1 MAYTLEEI
9 KELVETLTP
18 IVKNA
23 IEAGSLSVEDLR
35 VAESMDFVN
44 SLPALEEK
52 GLNVSYVKVRL
63 KDLLGK
69 LDGDYAKELEAIKK
83 LLEKKVDNGYSK
95 DGNLYLTS
103 GGIVVSDAIPVGSGS
118 GGGGGTSSLG
128 ELTNVDEIVD
138 QDPDESRV
146 LVQEAGSSLWTVKNL
161 SEIGG
166 GGGGG
171 GVTMKLVSVT
181 DTLIT
186 TVEGAAVTVG
196 YNFTSVYQDD
206 GSETGPGTATYTV
219 NSQKVGMVS
228 ISQGNNYF
236 DPTEHL
242 ITGSNTV
249 RVTVKD
255 STGSSRSLS
264 YTIEVISMS
273 ISSSIDPA
281 LVYSGEI
288 VYRYTPV
295 GAINKTVHFVLD
307 GKELGTV
314 ETSASNRQL
323 TYVIPRQTH
332 GAHLLQVYMTA
343 LINEELIRSNT
354 LTNDLICIVEGDNTP
369 IVASSFAQTAVRQYD
384 RLTIPF
390 VVYTPDSSLSEVTL
404 SANNATVSTQSVDRT
419 LHEWNYR
426 IPQSGDLSLKIS
438 SGSASRTFT
447 LTVSPAEVIV
457 EPEKANLQLW
467 LTSQNRSNNDNNRNE
482 WKYGD
487 ISADLTGFNFKTN
500 GWISERDST
509 SLRVSGDARVRIPLK
524 IFKDD
529 FRATG
534 KTIEFEFSTRDVTDY
549 EAIAIECVNG
559 GIGLQISSQKA
570 VFSSEQTTIDTR
582 FKEEERVRISFVV
595 EKRTL
600 NRLIY
605 IYINGIMSGAAQY
618 PSEDNFQQKVPQDI
632 VIGSEGC
639 TIDLYNIRVYDND
652 LNQYQMLDNFIG
664 DLDDYDKA
672 LAIYNR
678 NQVYNDYGD
687 ITYQKVL
694 ERLPC
699 LIFEGPLPTYKGDK
713 KTNKVYFTDL
723 QEPGRS
729 FSCENVQNDVQGTSS
744 QYYPRKNWKFKF
756 KADITYTE
764 SGRTSPTYA
773 LRADSIPVNAFC
785 VKADFAESSGTH
797 NTGMAKVIN
806 SLLIEMGLT
815 TPPQK
820 TNKEVRTT
828 VDGYPIAI
836 FHRETA
842 SDTLEFVGK
851 YNFNND
857 KSTADTFGFS
867 EGDESWEFS
876 NNTSDR
882 CLFKSADFSGT
893 DWMNDFESRYP
904 DDDAINA
911 EYEAGTRKPEKL
923 MAVTSWVVSTKD
935 NLEKFKNEVR
945 NHFNLDNLIAY
956 YLITELFGMVDQ
968 RAKNMFLTYFHE
980 EGKWIF
986 IFYDNDTCFGL
997 NNEGLIAFGYNIE
1010 YHDKIGTLNVWNGES
1025 SVLWNNLEKCFPSEI
1040 EAMYKDIRTRG
1051 LLSYDLIMSVLN
1063 GEQSDKW
1070 CEAIYNADGRFKYI
1084 DPLIE
1089 EGNGS
1094 YLYAAQGSRIENRKW
1109 WTYNRFLYID
1119 SKYTAGS
1126 FLSDFATL
1134 RLYTPREWTGVSP
1147 SANMTIIPYA
1157 DQYTRVKY
1165 GSYMVGQRTYKDVP
1179 VLIEAPDIVFNDT
1192 ETIIYGASRVKS
1204 LGDMSGLYAGTI
1216 DVSKATRLSELL
1228 IGSGVSGYQNTNL
1241 TVLSIGTNNMLRKLD
1256 IRNCP
1261 NLRQAVDIS
1270 GCENMEEVYA
1280 QGTSITS
1287 VVLPAAG
1294 ILSKLYL
1301 PATLTGLTLRNQSKL
1316 TDAYFEIAG
1325 VTKLTTIVCEDTG
1338 INVLYLVERCLGMK
1352 NPVLNRVR
1360 LININ
1365 ANANNL
1371 NDVYK
1376 LIKVGGIDENGNNLT
1391 KAVVTGKLH
1400 VITATED
1407 KLAKCRDAF
1416 PELVI
1421 TYTNLLPP
1429 TITTFVFR
1437 SSQSKSITNGVFD
1450 CDFEFEKV
1458 NEYTYKVTADDDSV
1472 IDFNFKCDNHQDFS
1486 DSYLVAGTRTQTYTI
1501 TYIPLRT
1508 IRVKVYGQN
1517 VYPSGASVIIGD
1529 KRYVTDTNGYVY
1541 IRGGEAVSG
1550 TVKATGYGNNTFNF
1564 PAIVTDSSDT
1574 VEVYATVAVK
1584 FIVKIKNGDFLKGA
1598 TVSCDGKSKETNLYG
1613 ECTLQLLKGTYDYEI
1628 IHPSCYEYIN
1638 TVNVGTYAITVN
1650 AELDINPLPLKPV
1663 ENGNIQMMLD
1673 GLSCMIDITS
1683 LTANYI
1689 IDWGDGNID
1698 NANGEGSKQYTH
1710 TYSDKGF
1717 HQVEIINCEDV
1728 SECVGAKDCLCAYWS
1743 IGNSNVNNIT
1753 FNNCKKV
1760 VYVGDVFKNDVDR
1773 TTVSSLFFKCS
1784 SLVHIDLAP
1793 LAIMEKIKDAY
1804 GLFYECSSLV
1814 SLDLTPLAKWTKVYR
1829 AANLFAFCS
1838 SLKNIDLAPLANWIN
1853 IIDVSSIFYRCNFSQ
1868 INLTPLANWINVE
1881 NASGLLYYCTALKS
1895 INLEPLRTWEQ
1906 VINADSLFDYCNSLE
1921 SIDLTP
1927 LSRWSK
1933 VRSANRFIEGCS
1945 SLKNI
1950 NLTPLASWVNV
1961 DSADYFMSACKSLET
1976 TDLTPLANWIN
1987 IRTAK
1992 DFFNHCER
2000 LGSIDLAPLASWTKL
2015 TDSSSFFSSCQSL
2028 KSIDLTPVRGWID
2041 MRSADSLFSG
2051 CFSLSYIDLTPL
2063 ESWTN
2068 ITRFP
2073 GAFSSC
2079 VNLQSIDLTPLA
2091 NFSKMTYNIDLIRN
2105 TPNLAFIIVL
2115 STTPFPLTSGALTN
2129 GNTCPIY
2136 VPDDAVDTYKTA
2148 TNWSAYASRIKP
2160 ISEKTES

>member
-118 GGGGGTSSLG
+118 GGGGGASSLG
-128 ELTNVDEIVD
+128 ELTNVDDIVD

-369 IVASSFAQTAVRQYD
+369 IVASSFAQTVARQYD

-390 VVYTPDSSLSEVTL
+390 VVYTPDSSLSEVML

-447 LTVSPAEVIV
+447 LAVSPAEVIV

-632 VIGSEGC
+632 MIGSEGC

-764 SGRTSPTYA
+764 SGRISPTYA

-857 KSTADTFGFS
+857 KSTAETFGFS
-867 EGDESWEFS
+867 DGDESWEFS

-1109 WTYNRFLYID
+1109 WTYNRFLYVD

-1204 LGDMSGLYAGTI
+1204 FGDMSGLYAGTI

-1316 TDAYFEIAG
+1316 TDAYFDIAG

-1450 CDFEFEKV
+1450 CDLEFEKV

-1550 TVKATGYGNNTFNF
+1550 TVEATGYGNNTFNF

-1895 INLEPLRTWEQ
+1895 INLEPLRKWEQ

-2041 MRSADSLFSG
+2041 MRSADSLFSS

-2073 GAFSSC
+2073 DAFSSC

-2129 GNTCPIY
+2129 GNNCPIY